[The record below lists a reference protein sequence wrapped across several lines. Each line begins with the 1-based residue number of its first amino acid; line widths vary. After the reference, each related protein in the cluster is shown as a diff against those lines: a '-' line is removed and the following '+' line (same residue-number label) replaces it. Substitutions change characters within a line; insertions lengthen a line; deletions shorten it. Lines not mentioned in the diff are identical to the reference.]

1 MYTQYSKITF
11 ETGIL
16 RIGREQDWHDG
27 HMAGDTIGLWPG
39 ASARSPWPVP
49 SEPRGTALL
58 AGPAVSSEGPFFPH
72 AFPIRPR
79 SREQKQTSS
88 VWMKMKRFTPA
99 AEMGTWRF
107 PRSDVPFKSFPLSR
121 EVGARHAEC
130 LPTGREFQR
139 RRRRRSWSVSD
150 FTASVFSLQTQ
161 ANCFGGHIAKSVSG
175 LNTQGLF
182 SIFFKF
188 LES

>member
-88 VWMKMKRFTPA
+88 VWLKMKRFTPA
-99 AEMGTWRF
+99 AEMGTWR
-107 PRSDVPFKSFPLSR
+107 PQERRPFQELPSQPGGRCASRRMSPHGSRVSEEKATSLIVGFWLYGLRLLSANAG
-121 EVGARHAEC
+121 ELFWGPHSQIC
-130 LPTGREFQR
+130 LGVKHSR
-139 RRRRRSWSVSD
+139 
-150 FTASVFSLQTQ
+150 
-161 ANCFGGHIAKSVSG
+161 I
-175 LNTQGLF
+175 
-182 SIFFKF
+182 I
-188 LES
+188 